1 MKKAKISA
9 ALTVF
14 AALTVL
20 CGCQP
25 NSEPVIQHETVL
37 QHQTVT
43 QIETTAAQAP
53 TEGTTAAPITQ
64 APTAYVVRN
73 AHSDPDDVYDATGFV
88 SVTDVIPD
96 AVTDIR
102 YYSGHNFVGTR
113 INGYEEPLALLS
125 EETALALKNAADD
138 FRKAGCLIK
147 IFDAYRP
154 QRAVAHFAS
163 WAEDAEDAKM
173 KQEFYPSVDKSALF
187 DLGYIAAYSGHSRGS
202 KVDMTLVNAQTG
214 EELDMGGSFDYFD
227 ESSHPSFGG
236 VTEAQYQNR
245 MLLHDVMLANGFDSC
260 ATEWWDFT
268 LSDEPYPNTYFDFP
282 VSSTVLT
289 Y

>member
-1 MKKAKISA
+1 MKQAIWSA
-9 ALTVF
+9 AVTFL

-20 CGCQP
+20 CGCQTH
-25 NSEPVIQHETVL
+25 SEPVIEHKTAAP
-37 QHQTVT
+37 
-43 QIETTAAQAP
+43 IETTAVQP
-53 TEGTTAAPITQ
+53 TAASTAAAPVTQ
-64 APTAYVVRN
+64 APTAYVVRHVRSN
-73 AHSDPDDVYDATGFV
+73 PDDIYDAAGFV

-113 INGYEEPLALLS
+113 IDGYEEPLALLS

-138 FRKAGCLIK
+138 FRKAGCRIK

-154 QRAVAHFAS
+154 QRAVAHFAA
-163 WAEDAEDAKM
+163 WAEDAQDVKM
-173 KQEFYPSVDKSALF
+173 KQEFYPSTDKAALF

-214 EELDMGGSFDYFD
+214 EELDMGGSFDFFD
-227 ESSHPSFGG
+227 EVSHPYYDG
-236 VTEAQYQNR
+236 VTGEQHQNR
-245 MLLHDVMLANGFDSC
+245 MLLRDVMLANGFDAC

-268 LSDEPYPNTYFDFP
+268 LADEPYPNTYFDFP

>member
-1 MKKAKISA
+1 MKQAIWSA
-9 ALTVF
+9 AVTFL

-20 CGCQP
+20 CGCQTH
-25 NSEPVIQHETVL
+25 SEPVIENKTAAP
-37 QHQTVT
+37 
-43 QIETTAAQAP
+43 IETTAVKP
-53 TEGTTAAPITQ
+53 TAASTAAAPVTQ
-64 APTAYVVRN
+64 APTAYVVRHVRSN
-73 AHSDPDDVYDATGFV
+73 PDDIYDAAGFV

>member
-1 MKKAKISA
+1 M
-9 ALTVF
+9 
-14 AALTVL
+14 
-20 CGCQP
+20 QP
-25 NSEPVIQHETVL
+25 
-37 QHQTVT
+37 
-43 QIETTAAQAP
+43 TAAS
-53 TEGTTAAPITQ
+53 TAAAPVTQ
-64 APTAYVVRN
+64 APTAYVVRHVRSN
-73 AHSDPDDVYDATGFV
+73 PDDIYDAAGFV

-113 INGYEEPLALLS
+113 IDGYEEPLALLS

-138 FRKAGCLIK
+138 FRKAGCRIK
-147 IFDAYRP
+147 IFDT
-154 QRAVAHFAS
+154 
-163 WAEDAEDAKM
+163 KL
-173 KQEFYPSVDKSALF
+173 KQEFYPSTDKAALF

-214 EELDMGGSFDYFD
+214 EELDMGGSFDFFD
-227 ESSHPSFGG
+227 EVSHPYYDG
-236 VTEAQYQNR
+236 VTGEQHQNR
-245 MLLHDVMLANGFDSC
+245 MLLRDVMLANGFDAC

-268 LSDEPYPNTYFDFP
+268 LADEPYPNTYFDFP

>member
-25 NSEPVIQHETVL
+25 NSEPVIQHETV
-37 QHQTVT
+37 T

-53 TEGTTAAPITQ
+53 TESTTAAPVTQ

-187 DLGYIAAYSGHSRGS
+187 DLGYIAA
-202 KVDMTLVNAQTG
+202 
-214 EELDMGGSFDYFD
+214 
-227 ESSHPSFGG
+227 
-236 VTEAQYQNR
+236 
-245 MLLHDVMLANGFDSC
+245 
-260 ATEWWDFT
+260 
-268 LSDEPYPNTYFDFP
+268 
-282 VSSTVLT
+282 
-289 Y
+289 

>member
-25 NSEPVIQHETVL
+25 NSEPVIQHETV
-37 QHQTVT
+37 T

-53 TEGTTAAPITQ
+53 TESTTAAPVTQ

-163 WAEDAEDAKM
+163 WAEDAENTKM

-187 DLGYIAAYSGHSRGS
+187 DLGYIAA
-202 KVDMTLVNAQTG
+202 
-214 EELDMGGSFDYFD
+214 
-227 ESSHPSFGG
+227 
-236 VTEAQYQNR
+236 
-245 MLLHDVMLANGFDSC
+245 
-260 ATEWWDFT
+260 
-268 LSDEPYPNTYFDFP
+268 
-282 VSSTVLT
+282 
-289 Y
+289 